1 MIDRIGW
8 WNIYFCF
15 NVSLHSEPYAVL
27 GPNRLCCGKFGQ
39 NFNIRGRRDIR
50 QKCEVQFF
58 LRCGDREL
66 CHNQCL
72 GTKPWP
78 GQCSVQHR
86 QREGGHIGH
95 CGQCG
100 QLAVIIPHIVL
111 LLWLTLLGGK
121 I

>member
-50 QKCEVQFF
+50 QKCEVQDSFNI
-58 LRCGDREL
+58 LRCGDGEL

-72 GTKPWP
+72 AV
-78 GQCSVQHR
+78 SNVQHG
-86 QREGGHIGH
+86 QREGGHI
-95 CGQCG
+95 GQCG